1 MVQSLQEL
9 LSKSSLQYLEQDLLR
24 LKQNHLLEKFSV
36 NSNELAKKQGE
47 LKDLQKSA
55 NSWERKLNVAK
66 DKLRV
71 SKDDAHNCTADEG
84 VEVSKKPPPK
94 YAEQFEKV
102 APKTIEELEAHI
114 DALSKEIQ
122 AENNVIKEQVRIK
135 KMYDEKKSSVDK
147 LESELEVLRKQKHD
161 ASKES
166 EMISTVGV
174 KKLQTLIEK
183 VNDKFSSYFAD
194 LGYAGQVVGY
204 NVQLKHRSCREVH

>member
-1 MVQSLQEL
+1 MVHLN
-9 LSKSSLQYLEQDLLR
+9 R
-24 LKQNHLLEKFSV
+24 LKARVIE
-36 NSNELAKKQGE
+36 GE
-47 LKDLQKSA
+47 
-55 NSWERKLNVAK
+55 
-66 DKLRV
+66 KLR
-71 SKDDAHNCTADEG
+71 D
-84 VEVSKKPPPK
+84 
-94 YAEQFEKV
+94 
-102 APKTIEELEAHI
+102 KT
-114 DALSKEIQ
+114 
-122 AENNVIKEQVRIK
+122 IK

-204 NVQLKHRSCREVH
+204 NVQLKHRSCREVHLLSCLPSTGLFEQKRRDRLQVLRSVHQGQVQGRD